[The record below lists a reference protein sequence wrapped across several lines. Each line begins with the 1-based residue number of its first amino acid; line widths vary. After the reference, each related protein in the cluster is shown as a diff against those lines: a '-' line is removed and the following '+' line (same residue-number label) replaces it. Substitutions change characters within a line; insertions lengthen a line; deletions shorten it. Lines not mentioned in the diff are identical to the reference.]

1 MAGQIASKYF
11 ICLSIVNVDSA
22 NRLHIA
28 MALLPQIFWQIFL
41 ISGDRWGNTPTLLTP
56 PTKEGETNIYKD
68 PTQHT
73 CVTKYQIQIPKAK
86 NISTNTEFPT
96 QIY

>member
-1 MAGQIASKYF
+1 M
-11 ICLSIVNVDSA
+11 
-22 NRLHIA
+22 
-28 MALLPQIFWQIFL
+28 
-41 ISGDRWGNTPTLLTP
+41 WGNTPTLLTP

-86 NISTNTEFPT
+86 KYQYKYRLSDTDILSRLKPRPN
-96 QIY
+96 